1 MKTKLQLVNRA
12 YQAIRISG
20 LTVNAVPEEITV
32 ALDMLQD
39 MMHEFESRNICTG
52 YFFEDEQDSNAKSGI
67 DDAFNNAASM
77 ALAERLINF
86 FGREVPIGISSQSR
100 GGVDNWS
107 SRTAQVRQINPAA
120 RQPRGS
126 GSTLRFSNW
135 RRFYG
140 VILDAPIDCETFNLK
155 LREVNFFTHNF
166 TKYLHP
172 DETIESYRVAVSR
185 GIELLDIKQD
195 GNLFTM
201 QCRGLYVGYS
211 VIEIEITTSEGR
223 VNPEAINFNINA

>member
-1 MKTKLQLVNRA
+1 MKTKIQLVNRA

-20 LTVNAVPEEITV
+20 LTVNAVPEEISV
-32 ALDMLQD
+32 AIDMLQD
-39 MMHEFESRNICTG
+39 MMYEFESRNICTK
-52 YFFEDEQDSNAKSGI
+52 YFFEDDQDENAKSGI

-77 ALAERLINF
+77 ALAERVINF
-86 FGREVPIGISSQSR
+86 FGREVPTGISQQAR
-100 GGVDNWS
+100 GGIDNWS

-135 RRFYG
+135 RRYYG

-155 LREVNFFTHNF
+155 FKEVNYFTHDF
-166 TKYLHP
+166 SKYLHVG
-172 DETIESYRVAVSR
+172 ETIVSYKVAVSR
-185 GIELLDIKQD
+185 GIELLDIQQD
-195 GNLFTM
+195 GNKFVM
-201 QCRGLYVGYS
+201 KCRGLYVGYS

-223 VNPEAINFNINA
+223 VNPEAINFNINV